1 MYFGLQG
8 EAVNEVQKLKERYN
22 IKTGV
27 RLNSII
33 FRQILCGKQL
43 EFVCEIY

>member
-8 EAVNEVQKLKERYN
+8 EAVNEVQTLKERYN
-22 IKTGV
+22 IEPGV

-33 FRQILCGKQL
+33 FRQFLCGKH
-43 EFVCEIY
+43 